1 MATTLSFTLTLLFTD
16 EVKDSGGNWQY
27 ASATGKES
35 TTGAEIQL
43 IATKRQNH
51 TGHTPPFPASAL
63 TATLMF
69 AAHGT
74 GVSPNMTLQGVHDLK
89 SNDETGSVSAAS
101 PTHADYIGGPFAF
114 DSKKGLL
121 TISPRKG

>member
-1 MATTLSFTLTLLFTD
+1 MANTLTFTLTLLFTD

-35 TTGAEIQL
+35 TTGAVIQL
-43 IATKRQNH
+43 IATKRQVH
-51 TGHTPPFPASAL
+51 SGGVPFPASAL

-74 GVSPNMTLQGVHDLK
+74 GVSPNMTLQGVHDLQ

>member
-1 MATTLSFTLTLLFTD
+1 MAPTLSYTLTLLFTD
-16 EVKDSGGNWQY
+16 EVKDAGGSWQY
-27 ASATGKES
+27 VSATGKENA
-35 TTGAEIQL
+35 TGAAIQL

-51 TGHTPPFPASAL
+51 TGGAPFPASAL
-63 TATLMF
+63 TATVMF
-69 AAHGT
+69 SDRGT
-74 GVSPNMTLQGVHDLK
+74 GVSPNLTLQGVHDLK

-101 PTHADYIGGPFAF
+101 STHAAYVGGEFSF